1 MFAYT
6 CNELNRIEA
15 FVVSEIRIMNIKNP
29 NQFVRLLQTCLLSDT
44 LMIYRQNIV
53 IFWVAY

>member
-53 IFWVAY
+53 IF